1 MLDTSFHTVKT
12 NSPEFHEMVL
22 RGQGVFEAFKQF
34 AEMETEKA
42 GRLSKGSNKAGS
54 YYNFLVRL
62 TIGIEANTK
71 VQITNLGSF
80 DTYLIYEQ
88 FMKQSSMQKFNRDTH
103 NFYSAAVSCYLRFV
117 SQFQKVEENIE
128 DMELN
133 LKLVDYVEEESVEY
147 HESRAPKVLAKP
159 VKKGQTLVYPRD
171 IRVSYAAK
179 VKANWQCEFNYHHA
193 TFITP
198 ADNRPYM
205 EAHHLIPMATQPYF
219 QYSIDFVDNVVCL
232 CPNCHRRIHCACRD
246 EKAEIIDH
254 LYATRKDY
262 YADYKI
268 EVDQKK
274 LYGFYGIE

>member
-1 MLDTSFHTVKT
+1 MLDTSFHNVKT

-34 AEMETEKA
+34 AEMETIKA
-42 GRLSKGSNKAGS
+42 GKLTKSSNKANS
-54 YYNFLVRL
+54 YYIALVRL
-62 TIGIEANTK
+62 TIGIEASMK
-71 VQITNLGSF
+71 MRLESLYSR
-80 DTYLIYEQ
+80 DTYLVYKNFINQPSMRQ
-88 FMKQSSMQKFNRDTH
+88 FNTDKH
-103 NFYSAAVSCYLRFV
+103 NYYSATVSCYFRFI
-117 SQFQKVEENIE
+117 SQYQQAKEAIE

-133 LKLVDYVEEESVEY
+133 LKLVDYVEEESAEY

-219 QYSIDFVDNVVCL
+219 KYSIDFVDNVVCL